1 MTARNSPCP
10 CGSGKKFKHCH
21 GSGPEQRKRAPKPA
35 DPWLQR
41 ARQALHDGHVDEAL
55 RHARRAP
62 RSTDRFRLISH
73 ALINRRSPDD
83 LKAARKELS
92 QWVRQEPENPEPWKL
107 RLETFLF
114 SQDTDSASRAWEQLR
129 QRAPSHPATAYY
141 QGIIAQQQG
150 QLEAAETAFAHAL
163 RSQGNISAERAND
176 PRSLAVAASMQM
188 CEVAAGNFPGSA
200 SRQAEGMFDCQAEM
214 NWLKNRLLEWDEWV
228 QASAVQPDRDICLT
242 HSDAWYNLGCAEQA
256 AYTADDRRIDYFDH
270 AIRLNPEHE
279 LARLNRAFCLNYST
293 RLTPDDIFRAHL
305 AVGEWLQSRQPAKAR
320 GNACTTAGGSRLK
333 IGYLSADFRRHS
345 VAHFILPVLKSHDT
359 SQFDIV
365 LFYNDS
371 REDDFTA
378 LARQHCAR
386 MVHVERFDDQQL
398 HQAITSEGVDI
409 LVELNGFTKGNRLAA
424 LASRAAP
431 VQISWMGY
439 PNTTG
444 LDELDYRVVD
454 AITDPPQ
461 HASRW
466 MREQPL
472 YMDPVFS
479 VFEPLEEFPAVSP
492 LPALSNGHVTLGS
505 FNAMPKL
512 NDALVQCWA
521 EIMQRLPTSR
531 ILLKNIALGYDAP
544 RQHLL
549 ARFAA
554 HGVAPQRIELVG
566 SSPDKQQH
574 LACYSKVDIALDSF
588 PYNGTTTTCD
598 SLLMGVPVISRS
610 GADHRSRV
618 GASQLAAIGLES
630 LQCADENAYMDTVV
644 ALANDLDRLQQIR
657 SGLRQRMQDSPL
669 MDATAFTRQWETKLK
684 NAWAAR
690 CRQEENQ

>member
-21 GSGPEQRKRAPKPA
+21 GSGPEQPNRAPKPA
-35 DPWLQR
+35 DSWLHQ
-41 ARQALHDGHVDEAL
+41 ARQALQQGQVDEAL

-62 RSTDRFRLISH
+62 LSTDRFRLISH
-73 ALINRRSPDD
+73 ALINRRTSDD
-83 LKAARKELS
+83 LKAARRELS
-92 QWVRQEPENPEPWKL
+92 QWARQEPQNPEPWKL

-114 SQDTDSASRAWEQLR
+114 SQDADSASRAWEQLS

-141 QGIIAQQQG
+141 RGIIAQQQG
-150 QLEAAETAFAHAL
+150 QLEAAEAAFAHAL
-163 RSQGNISAERAND
+163 RSQGNISAELANE
-176 PRSLAVAASMQM
+176 PHALAVAASMQM

-200 SRQAEGMFDCQAEM
+200 ARQPEGMFDCQAEM
-214 NWLKNRLLEWDEWV
+214 SWLKQRLLEWDEWV
-228 QASAVQPDRDICLT
+228 QASATQPDRDICMT

-256 AYTADDRRIDYFDH
+256 AYTADDRRIEYFDH
-270 AIRLNPEHE
+270 AVRLNPEHE
-279 LARLNRAFCLNYST
+279 LARLNRAFCMNYST
-293 RLTPDDIFRAHL
+293 RFNPDDIYRGHL
-305 AVGEWLQSRQPAKAR
+305 DVGEWLQGRHPLKGV
-320 GNACTTAGGSRLK
+320 GNARTASGSRLK

-345 VAHFILPVLKSHDT
+345 VAHFILPVLKSHDA
-359 SQFDIV
+359 SQFETV

-386 MVHVERFDDQQL
+386 LVHVDRLNDEQL
-398 HQAITSEGVDI
+398 HRAITSAGIDI
-409 LVELNGFTKGNRLAA
+409 LVELNGLTKGNRLAA
-424 LASRAAP
+424 LALRAAP

-444 LDELDYRVVD
+444 LDALDYRVVD
-454 AITDPPQ
+454 AITDPPE
-461 HASRW
+461 HASHW

-479 VFEPLEEFPAVSP
+479 VFDPLEEFPEVTS

-512 NDALVQCWA
+512 NDALLRCWA
-521 EIMQRLPTSR
+521 EIMQRLPASR
-531 ILLKNIALGYDAP
+531 MLLKNIALGYEAP
-544 RQHLL
+544 RQQLL
-549 ARFAA
+549 SRFAA
-554 HGVAPQRIELVG
+554 HGIDHQRIELVG
-566 SSPDKQQH
+566 SSQDKQQH
-574 LACYSKVDIALDSF
+574 LAHYSKVDIALDSF

-598 SLLMGVPVISRS
+598 SLLMGVPVISLC

-618 GASQLAAIGLES
+618 GASQMVAVGLES